1 MIANKIKPKILKV
14 INKFP
19 THVTIYR
26 NTKNEFGEPVEEQK
40 VCSVTGFYH
49 EGNTQMSF
57 ITADKGEFKKDKS
70 KYLMVVCDDT
80 TSKIQEGDYLYLD
93 EKRFYI
99 KDLGNQNRLN
109 IYFDMLLQNG

>member
-26 NTKNEFGEPVEEQK
+26 DSKNEFGEPGAEKEI
-40 VCSVTGFYH
+40 CSVTGFYH

-70 KYLMVVCDDT
+70 KFLMVVCDEIT
-80 TSKIQEGDYLYLD
+80 EKIKEGDYLYLD

-109 IYFDMLLQNG
+109 IYFDMLLQHG